1 MPKDTLASLQA
12 GEFRDPDDG
21 QLLLVPVR
29 TVVIEEDLAGREA
42 DLLGALELGERL
54 AVVSDP
60 TTSQVLGERV
70 VNALE
75 TIAWVQS
82 VVLPER
88 PQADLA
94 TVERIRSET
103 QAASALV
110 AVGSG
115 TINDLCK
122 YASALDQ
129 KPYAVF
135 ATAPSMNGYTSVN
148 ASIAVD
154 GHKKSLPAQ
163 AAAGV
168 FFDLAVL
175 AAAPVRLIRAGLG
188 DSLCRSTAQTD
199 WLLAHLLLGRPYR
212 EAPFALLAE
221 DEAALLEAPEAL
233 VAGDLKAT
241 RRLVRTL
248 ALSGFG
254 MTICGG
260 SDPASQGEHL
270 ISHYVDMMGDRAW
283 PESFHGEQIGVTTLT
298 MARLQERLLNRPPP
312 RVHPS
317 AIDEA
322 ALIDRFGPELGRS
335 CWQEFRNKRV
345 DRGAAIQL
353 NRRIAKGWDE
363 IRERIASIR
372 RSPAQLLDTLRR
384 AEAPTDP
391 AELGWPEDFYRDA
404 LRHAREI
411 RNRYTFLD
419 LAADSG
425 MLDRADAYP

>member
-1 MPKDTLASLQA
+1 MPKDTLARLQA
-12 GEFRDPDDG
+12 GEFRDPDCG
-21 QLLLVPVR
+21 QLLVAPIR
-29 TVVIEEDLAGREA
+29 AVVIEDDLAGREA
-42 DLLGALELGERL
+42 DLVGALELGERL

-60 TTSQVLGERV
+60 TTYGVLGGRLV
-70 VNALE
+70 DALE
-75 TIAWVQS
+75 TIAWAQS

-94 TVERIRSET
+94 TVQQIRSET
-103 QAASALV
+103 QAAAALI
-110 AVGSG
+110 AVGAG

-175 AAAPVRLIRAGLG
+175 AAAPARLIRAGLG
-188 DSLCRSTAQTD
+188 DSLCRSTAQAD

-233 VAGDLKAT
+233 VAGDPGAI

-248 ALSGFG
+248 VLSGFG

-260 SDPASQGEHL
+260 SEPASQGEHL
-270 ISHYVDMMGDRAW
+270 ISHYVDMMGDRSW

-298 MARLQERLLNRPPP
+298 MARLQEQLLNGPPP
-312 RVHPS
+312 RFRPP

-322 ALIDRFGPELGRS
+322 ALIDHFGPELGRS
-335 CWQEFRNKRV
+335 CWQEFRSKRV

-353 NRRIAKGWDE
+353 NRRIAAGWDE
-363 IRERIASIR
+363 IRARIASVR
-372 RSPAQLLDTLRR
+372 RSPEQLLDTLKR
-384 AEAPTDP
+384 AGAPTAP
-391 AELGWPEDFYRDA
+391 AELGWPADFYCDA
-404 LRHAREI
+404 VRHAREI

-425 MLDRADAYP
+425 MLDRPDWRA